1 MARCNSCSAVL
12 ANADRFCPACGTPNT
27 GGKLHPRFGPVPN
40 EPPGPPKRPS
50 APPTDKPFCPR
61 CWAEVRL
68 LDPYC
73 ARCGMDLEGVRE
85 EAALAGYLGVWT
97 TPGPTSTLGYQPQRG
112 LTLAL
117 RAALAIVVLVGLT
130 IAATAA
136 LSLARYDQLFS
147 AFRLE
152 PGTATRWEGVLQLT
166 MGIAVVVSALLFLV
180 WVIRSY
186 RNLPALGV
194 RSLRM
199 TPRRATAVWFIPFV
213 NLVLSKEVVD
223 DLWRASDPQVPPL
236 APEWRLQTV
245 PYRVHLWWVTLLT
258 SGVLLVAAQWALP
271 DFGAV
276 DAAAARAGL
285 VLAML
290 AHLAA
295 AAAALLTLF
304 VVAEIADR
312 QERRVERIG
321 VVRSARRPLRTP
333 GAFSPHAP
341 EAPVEPADED
351 RVRLHVN
358 SGAEPVWGRY

>member
-12 ANADRFCPACGTPNT
+12 ANADRFCPACGTPHTN
-27 GGKLHPRFGPVPN
+27 GKLHPRFGPVPN

-50 APPTDKPFCPR
+50 APPADKPFCPR
-61 CWAEVRL
+61 CWAVVRL
-68 LDPYC
+68 LDPWC
-73 ARCGMDLEGVRE
+73 ARCGMDLDGVRE

-97 TPGPTSTLGYQPQRG
+97 TPGPTTTRGYQPQRS

-117 RAALAIVVLVGLT
+117 RVALAVVVLLGLT
-130 IAATAA
+130 ISAAAA
-136 LSLARYDQLFS
+136 LSLARYEQIFS
-147 AFRLE
+147 ALRLDE
-152 PGTATRWEGVLQLT
+152 ESVTRWDGLLQVT
-166 MGIAVVVSALLFLV
+166 MVAAVVVSAVCFLI

-194 RSLRM
+194 TPLRM
-199 TPRRATAVWFIPFV
+199 STSRATAVWFIPFV

-223 DLWRASDPQVPPL
+223 DLWRGSDPEVPPL
-236 APEWRLQTV
+236 SPAWRLQTV

-271 DFGAV
+271 ELGAE

-285 VLAML
+285 MLAML

-304 VVAEIADR
+304 VVQEVADR

-321 VVRSARRPLRTP
+321 VVRGLAKRPFRAKDRTDP
-333 GAFSPHAP
+333 RPPAP
-341 EAPVEPADED
+341 EKG
-351 RVRLHVN
+351 RLLVHAN
-358 SGAEPVWGRY
+358 RDATWGRY